1 MAVVSVHPCM
11 WLFSLMSHACTLP
24 SGSPVAT
31 GALHHNPSVWLVEA
45 LLALSRYARRH
56 AVRFIHAAAS
66 CDRSKCVVSGS
77 RRQ

>member
-24 SGSPVAT
+24 SGSPVAIA
-31 GALHHNPSVWLVEA
+31 ALHQNPSVWQVAA
-45 LLALSRYARRH
+45 LLAVSRYACCH

-66 CDRSKCVVSGS
+66 CDRPKCVVSGLQ
-77 RRQ
+77 RQ